1 MIDESWYKRPPGV
14 SDRTSAGGIVA
25 RIEDGRI
32 YVALVGELG
41 LTERVLPKGGVEP
54 GESLE
59 EAACREIEE
68 EAGLSSLEL
77 IEELGV
83 RERLSYDKICWI
95 TTYYFLFVTEQV
107 EGTPTDVEHHYELA
121 WHPIGA
127 LPALFWPEQ
136 RELIET
142 NRDEIVG
149 LIKQGSCQ
157 KKVPN
162 AKRVMRDV
170 PFRGS
175 RQVGT

>member
-25 RIEDGRI
+25 RIEDEQI

-59 EAACREIEE
+59 EAARREIEE

-83 RERLSYDKICWI
+83 RERLSYDKVCWI

-127 LPALFWPEQ
+127 LPAIFWSEQ

-149 LIKQGSCQ
+149 LIKQDSCQ

>member
-25 RIEDGRI
+25 RVEDGRI

-83 RERLSYDKICWI
+83 RERLSYDKVCWI

-107 EGTPTDVEHHYELA
+107 EGIPTDVEHHYELA

-127 LPALFWPEQ
+127 LPAIFWPEQ

>member
-1 MIDESWYKRPPGV
+1 MKVGTNARPAF